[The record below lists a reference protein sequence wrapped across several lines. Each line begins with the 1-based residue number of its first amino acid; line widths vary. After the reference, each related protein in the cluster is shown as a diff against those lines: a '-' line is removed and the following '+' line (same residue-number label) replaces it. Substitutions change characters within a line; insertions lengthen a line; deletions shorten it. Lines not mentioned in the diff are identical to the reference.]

1 MREGEAPIIC
11 SSRKWADRIAEMDIY
26 ANMTTLYVAE
36 ITFKSH
42 SRSSEVARFDRDYPY
57 PSLTLANLYNSF
69 LPLQASRSIYPALL
83 SGSSRY
89 IPAFSI
95 ALPSV
100 IQSTSIK
107 KQPWRSP
114 SSDSTVH
121 KKSTLQMAFADQ
133 AVVSGGAA
141 LGLIKLRGRSDE
153 PMSGPLY
160 VRPLALRS
168 SEATS
173 QHGGKPT
180 RVCGDSEQACKSAAG
195 FSDEDETVLCGK
207 ISGRPT
213 FLP

>member
-11 SSRKWADRIAEMDIY
+11 SSRKWADHIAEMDIY

-42 SRSSEVARFDRDYPY
+42 SRSSEVARFDRDYLY

-107 KQPWRSP
+107 NNRGVLRPVTPQSTKSLRCRWR
-114 SSDSTVH
+114 
-121 KKSTLQMAFADQ
+121 
-133 AVVSGGAA
+133 
-141 LGLIKLRGRSDE
+141 LRTKRWCPVAQRS
-153 PMSGPLY
+153 
-160 VRPLALRS
+160 A
-168 SEATS
+168 
-173 QHGGKPT
+173 
-180 RVCGDSEQACKSAAG
+180 
-195 FSDEDETVLCGK
+195 
-207 ISGRPT
+207 
-213 FLP
+213 